1 MISLMGAN
9 IAFLYLC
16 INPQNNMKKFS
27 LFIILVITLL
37 SGCNNYRDIEILD
50 VKLTDVKILSTSR
63 AEVELEYVVR
73 NGSSRD
79 LTLTSTDG
87 FLKKEGVNFAQF
99 RLIESGL
106 IERGKTSS
114 NKTKINVELL
124 DPISLFSLGLNIN
137 SWKMSVFQVDVRCVI
152 SNDRG
157 NKSVFKFKNLPLE
170 KLVNKF

>member
-1 MISLMGAN
+1 
-9 IAFLYLC
+9 
-16 INPQNNMKKFS
+16 MKKFS

-87 FLKKEGVNFAQF
+87 FLKKEGVNFA
-99 RLIESGL
+99 
-106 IERGKTSS
+106 
-114 NKTKINVELL
+114 
-124 DPISLFSLGLNIN
+124 
-137 SWKMSVFQVDVRCVI
+137 
-152 SNDRG
+152 
-157 NKSVFKFKNLPLE
+157 
-170 KLVNKF
+170 